1 MSSGAFFADINR
13 PRPVVQVGTAG
24 QTGTV
29 EWSDMIVSTQ
39 GAQAGAILIEWNLA
53 TAGTPSGIW
62 DVHARVGGF
71 TGSKLQVAQCQK
83 TPTTIITSSNLN
95 TACIGAFMSFHVTK
109 TASNLYVENSWIWVA
124 DHDVDDASLTQI
136 TIYAG
141 RGLLVESTVGGIWL
155 VGTSVEHHT
164 LYEYQLVNTKNI
176 MMGQIQ
182 TETAYYQP
190 NPDATIPFPTVTSLS
205 DPTLAAGKDGWGVRI
220 VDSSNIFVYG
230 AGLYSFFN
238 NYDVNCSNQGN
249 ATKCQSSIFS
259 IESSSVSVYNLNTV
273 GSTSMATLNGASLI
287 NWADNQDAFVS
298 TVALLRV

>member
-1 MSSGAFFADINR
+1 MSSGNYFAHMDN
-13 PRPVVQVGTAG
+13 PKAVVQVGTTG

-39 GAQAGAILIEWNLA
+39 GAQAGATLIEWNLHSS
-53 TAGTPSGIW
+53 GTPSGIW
-62 DVHARVGGF
+62 DVHTRVGGF
-71 TGSKLQVAQCQK
+71 AGSDLQVAQCPK
-83 TPTTIITSSNLN
+83 TPTATTSSSSLN
-95 TACIGAFMSFHVTK
+95 KNCIAAFMSFHVTK
-109 TASNLYVENSWIWVA
+109 SASNLYIENSWLWVA

-141 RGLLVESTVGGIWL
+141 RGLLIESTAGGIWL
-155 VGTSVEHHT
+155 VGTAVEHHT
-164 LYEYQLVNTKNI
+164 LYEYQLVKTQNI

-190 NPDATIPFPTVTSLS
+190 NPDATIPFPVVPSLN
-205 DPTLAAGKDGWGVRI
+205 DPTIVSGQDGWGVRLL
-220 VDSSNIFVYG
+220 DSSNIFIYG

-238 NYDVNCSNQGN
+238 NYSTDCSDQGVT
-249 ATKCQSSIFS
+249 AKCQSSIFS

-273 GSTSMATLNGASLI
+273 GVTSMATVDGKGIAS
-287 NWADNQDAFVS
+287 WADNQNGFVS